1 MNQQDAEAI
10 IAIAALAA
18 LADGRRDASEHAEIA
33 EAATRLGLAGAEGA
47 VRRATSGDVSVPDLA
62 RMLSDDTAKHAAYDT
77 AVAVCGASGS
87 IDSQETAFLDE
98 LARSLG
104 IDDARASRTLSSAM
118 QAVSSIGAPPPSVTA
133 PVPGQGRS
141 GTGAAGGT
149 PTGATAVSAS
159 GATATP
165 SPMDAHIL
173 DQAILTA
180 ALELL
185 PDSLANMG
193 ILPLQLRLVR
203 HIGQQHGQALD
214 ASAVKDLAATFGIGA
229 TAQIMESMVRRTLGG
244 LAGGL
249 LGGMLGGAAGI
260 AAGGAVTFAATYSLG
275 HAAQQYYEQ
284 GRKLSTADLKALF
297 ARFQAEASTIYP
309 RVQDRIN
316 AMARS
321 GSVESLMK
329 AARG

>member
-10 IAIAALAA
+10 VAIAALAA
-18 LADGRRDASEHAEIA
+18 LADGRRDAGEHAEIA
-33 EAATRLGLAGAEGA
+33 DSATRLGLAGADST
-47 VRRATSGDVSVPDLA
+47 VRRAASGELNVRTLA
-62 RMLSDDTAKHAAYDT
+62 HMLSDDSAKRAAYDT
-77 AVAVCGASGS
+77 AVAVCGASGA

-98 LARSLG
+98 LALSLG
-104 IDDARASRTLSSAM
+104 IDEATAASTLASAM
-118 QAVSSIGAPPPSVTA
+118 RAVSSIGAPPPSATA
-133 PVPGQGRS
+133 PVPGQG
-141 GTGAAGGT
+141 GTGGSAGT
-149 PTGATAVSAS
+149 ASATSSPTGAPPTA
-159 GATATP
+159 
-165 SPMDAHIL
+165 MDAHIL

-214 ASAVKDLAATFGIGA
+214 ASGIKDLAATFGIGA
-229 TAQIMESMVRRTLGG
+229 TAQIVESMVRRTLGG

-249 LGGMLGGAAGI
+249 LGGMLGGAAGM
-260 AAGGAVTFAATYSLG
+260 AAGGAVTFAATYALG
-275 HAAQQYYEQ
+275 HAAQQYYAQ

-297 ARFQAEASTIYP
+297 TRFQEEANTIYP
-309 RVQDRIN
+309 RVQERIN
-316 AMARS
+316 AMAGS

>member
-10 IAIAALAA
+10 VAIAALAA
-18 LADGRRDASEHAEIA
+18 LADGRRDAGEHAEIA
-33 EAATRLGLAGAEGA
+33 EIATRLGLAGAEST
-47 VRRATSGDVSVPDLA
+47 VRRAAAGELNVRDLA
-62 RMLSDDTAKHAAYDT
+62 AMLSDDSARRAAYDT
-77 AVAVCGASGS
+77 AVAVCGSGGS
-87 IDSQETAFLDE
+87 IDSQETAFLDG
-98 LARSLG
+98 LALSLG
-104 IDDARASRTLSSAM
+104 IDDETASRTFASAM
-118 QAVSSIGAPPPSVTA
+118 QAVSSIGAPPPSATA
-133 PVPGQGRS
+133 PVPGQGS
-141 GTGAAGGT
+141 ASAGASATLSATGAGGAA
-149 PTGATAVSAS
+149 PTA
-159 GATATP
+159 
-165 SPMDAHIL
+165 MDAHIL

-214 ASAVKDLAATFGIGA
+214 ASGIKDLAATFGIGA
-229 TAQIMESMVRRTLGG
+229 TAQIVESMVRRTLGG

-249 LGGMLGGAAGI
+249 LGGMLGGAAGV
-260 AAGGAVTFAATYSLG
+260 AAGGAVTFASTYALG
-275 HAAQQYYEQ
+275 HAAQQYYAQ
-284 GRKLSTADLKALF
+284 GRKLSTTDLKALF
-297 ARFQAEASTIYP
+297 TRFQGEANTIYP
-309 RVQDRIN
+309 RVQERIN